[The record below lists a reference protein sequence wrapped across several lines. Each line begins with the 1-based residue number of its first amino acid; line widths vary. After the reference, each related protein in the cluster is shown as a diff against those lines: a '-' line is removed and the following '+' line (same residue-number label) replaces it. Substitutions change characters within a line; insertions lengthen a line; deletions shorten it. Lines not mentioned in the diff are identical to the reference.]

1 MITRPLELAARLR
14 PVPRDFDG
22 LFFVNAGLIGLFFV
36 LFGSRFVLAPGLGLN
51 FRLPVV
57 EGANAAAKP
66 PTHVISVVD
75 AGQVFTSD
83 GLRKISDL
91 REWLVRQGKGVG
103 APLVLVRG
111 SADVPISVLAEIS
124 NAAAAAGFEVLLA
137 ASEPAA
143 GAREGRP

>member
-1 MITRPLELAARLR
+1 MITRPLNLGSRLR
-14 PVPRDFDG
+14 LEPRSLDG
-22 LFFVNAGLIGLFFV
+22 LFFVNVGLIGLFFA
-36 LFGSRFVLAPGLGLN
+36 LFGSRFVLAPGLAVD

-57 EGANAAAKP
+57 QGANTAARP

-75 AGQVFTSD
+75 SSQVFTSD

-91 REWLVRQGKGVG
+91 REWLVRQRSGMA

-111 SADVPISVLAEIS
+111 SADVPISVLADIS
-124 NAAAAAGFEVLLA
+124 NAATAAGFEVLLA

-143 GAREGRP
+143 GASQGGR